1 MRTTRLRRAVIDLDA
16 FIDDRWEAVRGNPVA
31 DRVFY
36 TASEA
41 ADFSV
46 LWHALGT
53 AQAICHDDPS
63 TAVTLSSALGV
74 ESALI
79 NGPVKSLFRRSRP
92 ATAER
97 PPHNL
102 RQPRTTSFPS
112 GHASAAMIAAT
123 MLSRRGNPAL
133 WYSLAAVV
141 AASRI
146 HVRIHHASDVA
157 AGALAGL
164 LLGRAA
170 RRLADRVS
178 SGASRRR

>member
-1 MRTTRLRRAVIDLDA
+1 MRVRRLREAVGRIDA
-16 FIDDRWEAVRGNPVA
+16 GIDDRWEAFRGNRVA

-53 AQAICHDDPS
+53 AQAIRHDDAS
-63 TAVTLSSALGV
+63 TAAALSAALGA

-92 ATAER
+92 AAAG
-97 PPHNL
+97 PAPHNL
-102 RQPRTTSFPS
+102 RQPLTSSFPS
-112 GHASAAMIAAT
+112 GHASAAMVAAA
-123 MLSRRGNPAL
+123 MLSRRGKAPL
-133 WYSLAAVV
+133 WYALAAIV

-157 AGALAGL
+157 AGALAGV
-164 LLGRAA
+164 LLGRVA
-170 RRLADRVS
+170 RRLAHKLG
-178 SGASRRR
+178 SGTSSRR